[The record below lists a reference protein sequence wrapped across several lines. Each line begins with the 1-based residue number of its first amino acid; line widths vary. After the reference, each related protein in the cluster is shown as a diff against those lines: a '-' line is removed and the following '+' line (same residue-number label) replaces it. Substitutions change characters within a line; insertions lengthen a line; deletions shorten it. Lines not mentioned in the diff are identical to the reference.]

1 MIHSGGR
8 SSDPL
13 SENPHKGYKNIM
25 KKVTIKFILPY
36 PPYSVGEEATFF
48 EKEANRLLDRGFAM
62 YLSGKPEV
70 ETQADRLKALRGV
83 QTKHIPSAPETR
95 HIPGPEETKDAP
107 QGPQTSENG
116 PDETI
121 TAPAPKLTGKRKG
134 SGKNKASGSRPRGG
148 KGKK

>member
-13 SENPHKGYKNIM
+13 SENPHKDQNIM
-25 KKVTIKFILPY
+25 KKITIKFIHPY

-83 QTKHIPSAPETR
+83 QTR
-95 HIPGPEETKDAP
+95 HIPGPEETKAP
-107 QGPQTSENG
+107 QAPQTG
-116 PDETI
+116 PKEQGDTNV
-121 TAPAPKLTGKRKG
+121 APAPKTSGNRKG
-134 SGKNKASGSRPRGG
+134 SGKNNPSGSRPRGG